1 MPTNNVIVS
10 DDGREMIVTTP
21 HGTIVTLRS
30 EHESGFTAEQIE
42 RAREYD
48 FPKLISGENRRS
60 WKFRVAGKSVIV
72 AVNTGPPTWWLP
84 RIKVSRNEAMVG
96 WIRGLVAVSVKNA
109 VKGQ

>member
-1 MPTNNVIVS
+1 MATTLEGSAAMPTNNVIVS

-48 FPKLISGENRRS
+48 FPKLISGE
-60 WKFRVAGKSVIV
+60 
-72 AVNTGPPTWWLP
+72 
-84 RIKVSRNEAMVG
+84 
-96 WIRGLVAVSVKNA
+96 LVTR
-109 VKGQ
+109 

>member
-1 MPTNNVIVS
+1 MSTNNVIVS
-10 DDGREMIVTTP
+10 GDGREMRVTTP
-21 HGTIVTLRS
+21 HGSSVMLHSAR
-30 EHESGFTAEQIE
+30 ESGFTDEEIE
-42 RAREYD
+42 RASEYK

-60 WKFRVAGKSVIV
+60 WKFRVAGKSIIA